1 MSKHI
6 LSLLAL
12 AILSSTAQAS
22 YTVKIPLEVDQ
33 GGALANNSINF
44 VNPNSGNG
52 NGGNGGG
59 STEPTDPTDPET
71 PTESPTARKLA
82 SQSYVIGMSQQ
93 GDLSSGYNQ
102 PTYIQFTQMYNSM
115 VAVVQNRE
123 GLNEVA
129 EMRSGVYKCP
139 VYSNFLM
146 ENEGIEY
153 IAFECSTNLIPKDTP
168 LGTTFT
174 IDFWTK

>member
-52 NGGNGGG
+52 NGGNGG
-59 STEPTDPTDPET
+59 STEPTEPTT
-71 PTESPTARKLA
+71 PTEPTEPSTARKLV
-82 SQSYVIGMSQQ
+82 SVTYIVGLVNSDG
-93 GDLSSGYNQ
+93 LTSGYNNSN
-102 PTYIQFTQMYNSM
+102 PSFSQMYNSM
-115 VAVVQNRE
+115 VAVTPYVD
-123 GLNEVA
+123 GSNEVV
-129 EMRSGVYKCP
+129 EMRSGGYKCP
-139 VYSNFLM
+139 VSGNFEM
-146 ENEGIEY
+146 EAGKT
-153 IAFECSTNLIPKDTP
+153 IAFQCSGNLIPSNTA
-168 LGTTFT
+168 LGESFT